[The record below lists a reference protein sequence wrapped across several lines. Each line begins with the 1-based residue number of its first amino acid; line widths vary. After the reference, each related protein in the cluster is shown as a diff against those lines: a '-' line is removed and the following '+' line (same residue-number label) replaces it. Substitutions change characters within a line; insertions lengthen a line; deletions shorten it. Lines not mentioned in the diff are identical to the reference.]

1 MDDPVLRLKGL
12 TKQFYEGPESR
23 KVFSN
28 INVEIF
34 AGQFSI
40 LMGPSGS
47 GKSTLLNL
55 IGGIESPTS
64 GEITID
70 GMDLTTLSEKKRTL
84 FRRHHIGMVFQS
96 FNLIPTLTVG
106 ENLML
111 PLNLKGMSRK
121 QANARVMESLD
132 GVGLGDR
139 SISFPEQ
146 LSGGEQQR
154 VAIARALVH
163 DPMLVLA
170 DEPTGNLDSGNA
182 HQVMRVFKK
191 LVSDEGKTLL
201 VVTHRTDMDRLADRV
216 FYLQDGNIKEMSDNY
231 IVDI

>member
-23 KVFSN
+23 NVFSN

-111 PLNLKGMSRK
+111 PLNLKGMPRK
-121 QANARVMESLD
+121 QANSRVMETLD

>member
-1 MDDPVLRLKGL
+1 
-12 TKQFYEGPESR
+12 
-23 KVFSN
+23 
-28 INVEIF
+28 
-34 AGQFSI
+34 
-40 LMGPSGS
+40 
-47 GKSTLLNL
+47 
-55 IGGIESPTS
+55 
-64 GEITID
+64 
-70 GMDLTTLSEKKRTL
+70 
-84 FRRHHIGMVFQS
+84 MVFQS

-121 QANARVMESLD
+121 QANSRVIETLD

-201 VVTHRTDMDRLADRV
+201 VVTHRTDMEPLADRV
-216 FYLQDGNIKEMSDNY
+216 FYLQDGNVKEQSADY
-231 IVDI
+231 SLDF

>member
-1 MDDPVLRLKGL
+1 MDDPVLILKGL
-12 TKQFYEGPESR
+12 TKQFYESPKSR

-28 INVEIF
+28 INIEIF
-34 AGQFSI
+34 PGQFSI

-64 GEITID
+64 GEVLID
-70 GMDLTTLSEKKRTL
+70 GMDLSTLSEKKRTL

-96 FNLIPTLTVG
+96 FNLIPSLTVG
-106 ENLML
+106 ENLMV

-121 QANARVMESLD
+121 QSNARVIEMLD
-132 GVGLGDR
+132 GVGLGNR
-139 SISFPEQ
+139 STSFPEQ

-191 LVSDEGKTLL
+191 LVSDERKTLL
-201 VVTHRTDMDRLADRV
+201 VVTHRTDMEPLADRV
-216 FYLQDGNIKEMSDNY
+216 FYLQDGNVKEQSPDY
-231 IVDI
+231 SLDI